1 MAAKA
6 GGLFRCP
13 LPLELCAPRGG
24 CTPVSNEGGN
34 KKIIITSDYFGSQ
47 LFSFGCVCCSQ
58 CLSFHFWLSG
68 QLILNDKLLDTNF
81 CLIRQLIL
89 NYPTQDTHFC
99 LKRSVI
105 LTDPVWDV
113 FSSGRSPGMIQSWF
127 VRFIVILNDPITN
140 HEHWPLSHWAGHTE
154 RSNLFCHGHWP
165 LSHWVA
171 WCFIPSQPVRLYQDD
186 ISLGGAYWIIQSV
199 IMNTDLCLI
208 RWVILNDPT
217 TNHEHWPLSH
227 RAGHTEQ
234 SSRLAGCP
242 TP

>member
-24 CTPVSNEGGN
+24 CTPVSNEGRN
-34 KKIIITSDYFGSQ
+34 KKSSLWESAFCCW
-47 LFSFGCVCCSQ
+47 CVCCSQ
-58 CLSFHFWLSG
+58 CLSFHFCLSG
-68 QLILNDKLLDTNF
+68 QVILNDKILDTNF
-81 CLIRQLIL
+81 CLTRQLIL
-89 NYPTQDTHFC
+89 SYPTQDTHFC

-113 FSSGRSPGMIQSWF
+113 FSSGRSLGMIQSWF

-140 HEHWPLSHWAGHTE
+140 HEHWPLSHWAGHIE

-171 WCFIPSQPVRLYQDD
+171 WCFIPSQPVRSYQD
-186 ISLGGAYWIIQSV
+186 ISLGGSYWIIQSL
-199 IMNTDLCLI
+199 IMNADLCLI
-208 RWVILNDPT
+208 GWVILNDPI
-217 TNHEHWPLSH
+217 TNHEYWPLSYQV
-227 RAGHTEQ
+227 GHTEW
-234 SSRLAGCP
+234 S
-242 TP
+242 TH